1 MTRWGIL
8 STGKIARAFA
18 HALKETP
25 GAELAAVA
33 SRSQASADA
42 FGDEFGVP
50 HRFGSYEAM
59 CAAPDIDVVYIGTPH
74 ALHAENALLA
84 LEGDKAVLVEK
95 AFTINQREA
104 QRVID
109 AARSRGLFLMEA
121 MWTRYLPS
129 MDEVRRIIASGEIG
143 KVTQISAD
151 FGISGQ
157 FDPSSRMV
165 NPGLGGGALL
175 DLGIYPLSVAT
186 FLLGEVAEVKAF
198 AEMGATGVDAQT
210 TFTLRHKGGALSIC
224 SCSMR
229 ARSPIELTIAG
240 DGGFIRMHT
249 PFYKARSITVETNDG
264 KQRTL
269 DLPFLGNGYVHE
281 ALEVQRCLA
290 EGLVESPR
298 MTHDDT
304 LAIMGVLDEIRR
316 QIGLRYA
323 AD

>member
-42 FGDEFGVP
+42 FGDEFGVAQ
-50 HRFGSYEAM
+50 RYSSYEAM
-59 CAAPDIDVVYIGTPH
+59 CAASDIDVVYIGTPH

-121 MWTRYLPS
+121 MWTRFLPS

-143 KVTQISAD
+143 TVTQINAD

-175 DLGIYPLSVAT
+175 DLGVYPLSVAT

-198 AEMGATGVDAQT
+198 AQMGETGVDAQT

-249 PFYKARSITVETNDG
+249 PFYKARTITVETNDG
-264 KQRTL
+264 RRRTL

-304 LAIMGVLDEIRR
+304 LAIMGVLDEIRK
-316 QIGLRYA
+316 QVGLRYA